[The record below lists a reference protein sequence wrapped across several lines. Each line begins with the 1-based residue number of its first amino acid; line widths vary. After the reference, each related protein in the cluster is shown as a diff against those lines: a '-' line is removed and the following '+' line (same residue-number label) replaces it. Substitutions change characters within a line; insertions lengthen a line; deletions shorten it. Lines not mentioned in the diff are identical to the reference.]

1 MPRFSVIVPV
11 YQVEEYLAECLDSVL
26 SQSCADFELIAVDDR
41 SPDGCGAML
50 DEAAARDARV
60 RVLHLD
66 ENVGLGRARN
76 AGLAVAAGD
85 YVIFLDSDDT
95 LTPGLLQAI
104 DERLR
109 ACTDP
114 DILVYDYA
122 RTYWDGRVVRSAS
135 APLFAR
141 SGPDVFDLD
150 GRPDLLDLLMVVWN
164 KAYRRDW
171 IDAEGLTFPAGY
183 YEDTPWTF
191 PALLAAGRMTV
202 LDRVG
207 VHYRQRKQG
216 GNILAT
222 VSRKHFDIFDQ
233 YDLVFAFLDRRP
245 DLDRWRP
252 VVFARM
258 VHHLNTVVSRPDR
271 VPLGD
276 RREFFRRAAQH
287 CARLRPADYKPAAGA
302 EGVRTELLSHGH
314 YLTYQS
320 VRALARTRQLAARAA
335 RRAKRAAS
343 VRDATPVQGRP
354 AAPQAGQEARPA
366 PSGQSAART
375 DGTASDVGTPTGS

>member
-26 SQSCADFELIAVDDR
+26 AQSCADFELIAVDDR
-41 SPDGCGAML
+41 SPDGCAAIL
-50 DEAAARDARV
+50 DAVAERDPRV
-60 RVLHLD
+60 RVLHLVD
-66 ENVGLGRARN
+66 NVGLGRARN
-76 AGLAVAAGD
+76 AGLAVATGD

-95 LTPGLLQAI
+95 LTPGMLQAVE
-104 DERLR
+104 DRLS
-109 ACTDP
+109 ACADP
-114 DILVYDYA
+114 DVLVYDYA

-135 APLFAR
+135 APVFAR
-141 SGPDVFDLD
+141 PGPDVFDLD
-150 GRPDLLDLLMVVWN
+150 DRPDLLDLLMVVWN

-191 PALLAAGRMTV
+191 PALLAAGRITM
-202 LDRVG
+202 LDLVG
-207 VHYRQRKQG
+207 LHYRQRKQG

-245 DLDRWRP
+245 ALDRWRP
-252 VVFARM
+252 VVFGRM

-271 VPLGD
+271 VPPGD
-276 RREFFRRAAQH
+276 RREFFRRAAEH
-287 CARLRPADYKPAAGA
+287 CARLRPSGYRPAAGA
-302 EGVRTELLSHGH
+302 EGVRTELLSHGR

-320 VRALARTRQLAARAA
+320 VRALARTRQLAGRAA
-335 RRAKRAAS
+335 RR
-343 VRDATPVQGRP
+343 VRP
-354 AAPQAGQEARPA
+354 AAAPRDVTPAQQPDRRQENTV
-366 PSGQSAART
+366 SDSA
-375 DGTASDVGTPTGS
+375 S